1 MNFQPVLD
9 RILLRKLAPETQTS
23 GGIHIAETYQESQKY
38 EVVAL
43 GDFVMFGGVRVPL
56 DEFVRVGDV
65 VLVSQYNV
73 ERVEIEGQE
82 LWLSRIQDVRGKS
95 KQYEA
100 RTDTATVPAGVSAAR
115 H

>member
-9 RILLRKLAPETQTS
+9 RILLRKIEAVQEKN
-23 GGIHIAETYQESQKY
+23 GIAIPETYQESNKY

-43 GDFVMFGGVRVPL
+43 GDFVMFGGERVPL
-56 DEFVRVGDV
+56 SDLLSIGDV

-73 ERVEIEGQE
+73 ERIEIEDGE
-82 LWLSRIQDVRGKS
+82 FWLSRIQDVRGK
-95 KQYEA
+95 QRVGN
-100 RTDTATVPAGVSAAR
+100 RTGVTAAVPARVSSAR